1 MRQTRK
7 TGSRE
12 RHILKA
18 CLTDK
23 MQGLESFGLELESGL
38 CHLRAVCEF
47 KQMHN
52 LRLLHT
58 LRMRVA
64 IAEMMGMKWD
74 SRCNHLT
81 LCRGAQATLELWPQ
95 ALEGLTTWLCGCH
108 CIYVITVT
116 TIRQTR
122 QIVPINFFLW
132 ISGTLLLYLIVFLL
146 AKRNSYK

>member
-1 MRQTRK
+1 MCQTRK
-7 TGSRE
+7 TGCRE

-23 MQGLESFGLELESGL
+23 MQGQESFRLELESAL

-47 KQMHN
+47 KQMLN

-64 IAEMMGMKWD
+64 ISEMIGMKWD
-74 SRCNHLT
+74 SRCDRLT
-81 LCRGAQATLELWPQ
+81 LCRGAQATLDLWPQ
-95 ALEGLTTWLCGCH
+95 ALEGLSTWSRGCH

-116 TIRQTR
+116 ASIRQTR
-122 QIVPINFFLW
+122 QIVPIYFFLW
-132 ISGTLLLYLIVFLL
+132 ISGNLLLYLIVFLL
-146 AKRNSYK
+146 AKWNS

>member
-7 TGSRE
+7 TGCRE
-12 RHILKA
+12 RHVLKA
-18 CLTDK
+18 CLTDN
-23 MQGLESFGLELESGL
+23 MQGLESFGLEVESGP

-64 IAEMMGMKWD
+64 VSEMMGMKWD
-74 SRCNHLT
+74 SRCNRLT
-81 LCRGAQATLELWPQ
+81 LCRRAQATLALWPQ
-95 ALEGLTTWLCGCH
+95 ALEVLSTWLRGCH

-116 TIRQTR
+116 ASIRQTR
-122 QIVPINFFLW
+122 QIVPIYFFLW
-132 ISGTLLLYLIVFLL
+132 ISRNLLLYLMVFLL
-146 AKRNSYK
+146 AKWDS